1 MRMVVL
7 ESTVLIQIL
16 DINWHVLPRTRSV
29 SSRLRGKGFL
39 KPALLLD
46 RGC

>member
-7 ESTVLIQIL
+7 ESTVLVQIF
-16 DINWHVLPRTRSV
+16 DINRHVLPRTRSV
-29 SSRLRGKGFL
+29 SSRVRGNGFL